1 MSCHEN
7 SMLSVKELMIIIAF
21 NLFFSHIF
29 QYILVFLFNVSQ
41 WGFPSSH
48 CILFI
53 SLKLDVGLED
63 TLPVYQV
70 FF

>member
-29 QYILVFLFNVSQ
+29 QYFLA
-41 WGFPSSH
+41 
-48 CILFI
+48 LF
-53 SLKLDVGLED
+53 LMYLNGAFL
-63 TLPVYQV
+63 QV
-70 FF
+70 IAFYLYP